1 MGHVTTGWFSFPES
15 EKQCF
20 NLRDSGHLME
30 LLTHIFLNAL
40 NPRNQTQDARWK
52 AKCKRLL
59 VLEGLPWQ
67 PYNADQEIRGVL
79 ETETHTDA
87 PAREG
92 DLEYWGKARQRGK
105 FLGSC
110 ITELNWAWPHFNFM
124 KMPELGIATDMQAIQ
139 THANPF
145 GKRISYY
152 VIAIGWHF
160 KVTENIFS
168 SPDCFHC
175 TSYIQPHQERLPRA
189 SS

>member
-1 MGHVTTGWFSFPES
+1 MWPLGGFHFQNLKSNVSTS
-15 EKQCF
+15 ETVVIWWSSWLMSSSTRC
-20 NLRDSGHLME
+20 NLW
-30 LLTHIFLNAL
+30 
-40 NPRNQTQDARWK
+40 NQTQDARWK

-67 PYNADQEIRGVL
+67 PHNADQEIRGVL

-110 ITELNWAWPHFNFM
+110 IIELNWAWPHFNFM

-145 GKRISYY
+145 GKCISYY

-175 TSYIQPHQERLPRA
+175 TSYIQPHQERLPCA